1 MATDS
6 IMLRSMLREVRR
18 AMSRQHSD
26 QNHESFTR
34 DDEVRSSSDR
44 AFGLVFAVVFAL
56 IALWPLWR
64 GRGPRWWS
72 LGLAA
77 AFVGAALLA
86 PRVLAPLNR
95 LWFRLGLLLH
105 AVVNPVVMAL
115 VFFTTVTPIA
125 LIMRAMGKDPLRL
138 RRDQD
143 ARTYWIERQ
152 PPGPMPDT
160 MPRQF

>member
-1 MATDS
+1 
-6 IMLRSMLREVRR
+6 
-18 AMSRQHSD
+18 MSPQRSD

-44 AFGLVFAVVFAL
+44 AFGLVFAVLFAL

-64 GRGPRWWS
+64 GMAPRWWS

-77 AFVGAALLA
+77 AFLGAALLA
-86 PRVLAPLNR
+86 PRALAPLNR

-143 ARTYWIERQ
+143 ARTYWIERR